1 MGALLSQAGSL
12 HPREDA
18 EGTKMAC
25 HLYQQAAGTFQ
36 KLRRGPASEVLGK
49 KPPDLGSDALE
60 MVRRRPAYPPQVF
73 RPLTLPRWPVV

>member
-1 MGALLSQAGSL
+1 
-12 HPREDA
+12 
-18 EGTKMAC
+18 MAC

-60 MVRRRPAYPPQVF
+60 MVRYTPLPLPPRLPLPAPPNQLRAV
-73 RPLTLPRWPVV
+73 RVHDAGTGAVPYV